1 MADELILVVD
11 DGADM
16 REFVVN
22 YVLEPNEYRHIE
34 ARDGLDAFETILE
47 HEPDMILL
55 DLQMPRLDGIGLLKK
70 MNEEDIDIPVVLM
83 TFYGSEEIAIEVFRL
98 GVKDYVIKPFT
109 DDELLDAIEKALIET
124 RLRKERDSLQQ
135 RLVNVN
141 QELQR
146 QIQDQQILLRMG
158 KIIGNVPEEEG
169 FLRQIVEIAAAIT
182 RSERAGLLLLTDD
195 DDDSFIQRA
204 DRSEDG
210 TVLSDQTV
218 LHETALQAI
227 RRRRATVSQPQFNPA
242 DGLSY
247 VQVCTPMEWDGQVI
261 GVLIASSTTEE
272 INDHQLRLLDALA
285 DYSAIGLEHLRVLAS
300 VQQR

>member
-16 REFVVN
+16 REFVIN
-22 YVLEPNEYRHIE
+22 YVLDPNHYRHIE
-34 ARDGLDAFETILE
+34 ARDGLEAFEMLLE
-47 HEPDMILL
+47 HQPDMILL

-109 DDELLDAIEKALIET
+109 DDELLDAIEKALVET
-124 RLRKERDSLQQ
+124 RLRRERDSLQA
-135 RLVNVN
+135 RLLNVN
-141 QELQR
+141 RELQR

-158 KIIGNVPEEEG
+158 KIIGTVPEEES

-182 RSERAGLLLLTDD
+182 RNERAALLLLADD
-195 DDDSFIQRA
+195 NNDSFIQRA
-204 DRSEDG
+204 DRSEEG
-210 TVLSDQTV
+210 IVLGDQPV
-218 LHETALQAI
+218 LHKTALEAI
-227 RRRRATVSQPQFNPA
+227 RRRRATVSQPQFNRV
-242 DGLSY
+242 DGVSY
-247 VQVCTPMEWDGQVI
+247 VQVCTPLEWGGELL
-261 GVLIASSTTEE
+261 GVLIATSTTDE

-285 DYSAIGLEHLRVLAS
+285 DYSAIGLEHLRVLSS
-300 VQQR
+300 VRHN